1 MSTSD
6 IHLKLDGIKGEST
19 DARHRDEIVVEGWTW
34 GIAHT
39 APPAGSGGGG
49 AAGRPVF
56 SDLSFTHRVDRASP
70 LLWKACAG
78 GSVIRDA
85 VLSVARNAGSSPDYL
100 LIKLR
105 EVRVT
110 AAALADSAAD
120 GQAPTET
127 VSLAFA
133 RVDYEYRAQRPNGSL
148 DAPVSFGYDLKRN
161 RVT

>member
-19 DARHRDEIVVEGWTW
+19 DARHRDEIVVDSWTW
-34 GIAHT
+34 GVANA
-39 APPAGSGGGG
+39 APPAGGGGG
-49 AAGRPVF
+49 TGRPSF

-70 LLWKACAG
+70 LLWKACAAG
-78 GSVIRDA
+78 TALREA
-85 VLSVARNAGSSPDYL
+85 VLSVARGTGSSPDYL
-100 LIKLR
+100 QVTLR
-105 EVRVT
+105 DVRVT
-110 AAALADSAAD
+110 AVALADAAAD

-133 RVDYEYRAQRPNGSL
+133 KVDYAYRAQRPNGSL
-148 DAPVSFGYDLKRN
+148 DAPVAFGYDLKRN